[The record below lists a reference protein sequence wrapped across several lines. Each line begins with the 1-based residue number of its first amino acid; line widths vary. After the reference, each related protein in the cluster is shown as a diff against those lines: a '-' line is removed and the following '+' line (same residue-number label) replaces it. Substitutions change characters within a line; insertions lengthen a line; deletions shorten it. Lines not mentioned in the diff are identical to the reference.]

1 MVIPRHCILQKP
13 TNMLK
18 ETWYRDN
25 DVTGSRDVV
34 VKTRRHGKTMG
45 DGEKHRG
52 MVMDKL
58 GGSLYCKTFKFEQ
71 KV

>member
-1 MVIPRHCILQKP
+1 MVIPHRCILQKP

-25 DVTGSRDVV
+25 DVTGSMDVV
-34 VKTRRHGKTMG
+34 AKTRRHGETMG

-52 MVMDKL
+52 MVMDKP
-58 GGSLYCKTFKFEQ
+58 GRSLYHKTFKFER
-71 KV
+71 KL